1 MKSGFVAV
9 VGRPNVGKSTLI
21 NGLVGRK
28 VSITSRRPQTTRMT
42 TRGVLTIR
50 DPEQDAQIVLVDTP
64 GLHRPR
70 TALGKR
76 LNSIAYRT
84 LNQADCILFVLDA
97 TGKVGP
103 GDRRIAERLLR
114 MGKPD
119 MVIVI
124 VNKVDLVR
132 KGRVAERLSEAS
144 HWDFGAYVPV
154 SALTGD
160 GLDRIV
166 GELIPR
172 LPEGPA
178 HYPPGMATD
187 QPDEVL
193 VAETVREKL
202 LSLLREELPHSVAV
216 KTSEIDLRKDGLMRI
231 ETIIYVERESQKGI
245 VIGAGGSL
253 LRQVGT
259 EARRELEENFS
270 RPVFLHLRVKV
281 EKDWQRYPDRI
292 KRLGL

>member
-1 MKSGFVAV
+1 MS
-9 VGRPNVGKSTLI
+9 
-21 NGLVGRK
+21 
-28 VSITSRRPQTTRMT
+28 
-42 TRGVLTIR
+42 LTIG
-50 DPEQDAQIVLVDTP
+50 DPEVEAQIVLVDTP

-70 TALGKR
+70 TALGER
-76 LNSIAYRT
+76 LNSIVYRT

-114 MGKPD
+114 MGKTN

-124 VNKVDLVR
+124 VNKIDLVR
-132 KGRVAERLSEAS
+132 KGRVAERLAEAS
-144 HWDFGAYVPV
+144 HWDFGAYIPV

-172 LPEGPA
+172 LPDGPA
-178 HYPPGMATD
+178 HYPPGMVSD

-202 LSLLREELPHSVAV
+202 LSLLRQELPHSVAV
-216 KTSEIDLRKDGLMRI
+216 KTNQIDLRK
-231 ETIIYVERESQKGI
+231 
-245 VIGAGGSL
+245 
-253 LRQVGT
+253 
-259 EARRELEENFS
+259 RRS
-270 RPVFLHLRVKV
+270 DAYRHDHLR
-281 EKDWQRYPDRI
+281 
-292 KRLGL
+292 GA